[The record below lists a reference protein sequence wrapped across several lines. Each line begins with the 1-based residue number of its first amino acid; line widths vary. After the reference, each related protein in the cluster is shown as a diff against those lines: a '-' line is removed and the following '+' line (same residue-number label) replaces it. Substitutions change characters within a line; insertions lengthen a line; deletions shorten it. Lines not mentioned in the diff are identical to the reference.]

1 MGARRLR
8 QWLLRPLAELEPIQD
23 RLDAVEELAFRSV
36 QRARLR
42 EVLGDVQDLDR
53 IVGRV
58 SLGTSSPRDLRAL
71 ARSLRALPE
80 AAACLEECDAPLVRS
95 ELKQLDPPLDVAEDV
110 ETVVVDEPPPT
121 VREGGV
127 VRPGVDPEL
136 DALRETSHGGR
147 TTIAAI
153 EERERARTGIAS
165 LKVRFN
171 RVFGYY
177 IEVSKANLGA
187 IPPDYIRK
195 QTIAGG
201 ERFITPEL
209 KDHEEKVLNAD
220 ERILAREAEIVE
232 ALRARVAAQAR
243 RVQASSRAVAILDT
257 LAALA
262 EVSARHNYVKPRMS
276 TGDELVYVEAR
287 HPVMER
293 VLSEPFVAN
302 DLRMGD
308 EAARL
313 FILTGPN
320 MGGKSTYLRQTALVV
335 VMAQMGCFV
344 PAREAKLGLVD
355 RVFTRVGASD
365 LILHGQSTFMVE
377 MQETAHILRHA
388 TRRSLVLLDE
398 IGRGTATFDG
408 LSIAWAV
415 AEHLARDG
423 AGPKTLF
430 ATHYHELTDLAADHA
445 GVGNLHVS
453 AREWQDGVVFLR
465 KIEAGGSDRSFGIQ
479 VARLAGLPAPV
490 VVRAQEILGNLER
503 TEFDREGRPR
513 LAHSGEPSGERPAQ
527 RQLRLFTAPDEAVL
541 EDLRRADPDHLT
553 PVQALALLAELKRRL
568 GG

>member
-1 MGARRLR
+1 DETATAMGSRLLR
-8 QWLLRPLAELEPIQD
+8 EWILRPLVHVEPIQD
-23 RLDAVEELAFRSV
+23 RLDAVEELAFGTVERG
-36 QRARLR
+36 RLR
-42 EVLGDVQDLDR
+42 EAFKGVQDLDR

-58 SLGTSSPRDLRAL
+58 TLGTASPRDLCAL
-71 ARSLRALPE
+71 ARSLRALP
-80 AAACLEECDAPLVRS
+80 AAAEAVETSAAPLVRAQ
-95 ELKQLDPPLDVAEDV
+95 LKDLDPPLHVAADV
-110 ETVVVDEPPPT
+110 EATLVDEPPLA
-121 VREGGV
+121 VRD
-127 VRPGVDPEL
+127 GVDAEL
-136 DALRETSHGGR
+136 DELRLMSHGGR

-177 IEVSKANLGA
+177 IEVSKSNLGQVPA
-187 IPPDYIRK
+187 DYIRK

-201 ERFITPEL
+201 ERFVTPEL
-209 KDHEEKVLNAD
+209 KEYEEKVLKAD
-220 ERILAREAEIVE
+220 ERIVAREAEIVE
-232 ALRARVAAQAR
+232 ALRGRVASQAR
-243 RVQASSRAVAILDT
+243 RIQASSGAVAALDT

-262 EVSARHNYVKPRMS
+262 EVSCRHNYVKPRLS
-276 TGDELVYVEAR
+276 TGDELTFVEGR

-302 DLRMGD
+302 DLHMAED
-308 EAARL
+308 AARL

-320 MGGKSTYLRQTALVV
+320 MGGKSTYLRQTALIV

-365 LILHGQSTFMVE
+365 LILRGQSTFMVE
-377 MQETAHILRHA
+377 MQETAHILRQA

-408 LSIAWAV
+408 LSIAWSV
-415 AEHLARDG
+415 AEHLARGG

-430 ATHYHELTDLAADHA
+430 ATHYHELTDLAADLP

-465 KIEAGGSDRSFGIQ
+465 KIEPGGSDRSYGIQ
-479 VARLAGLPAPV
+479 VGRLAGLPAPV

-513 LAHSGEPSGERPAQ
+513 LAHSGDAAEPAPG
-527 RQLRLFTAPDEAVL
+527 RQLRLFAAPDEGVL
-541 EDLRRADPDHLT
+541 DDLRKADPDHLT

>member
-1 MGARRLR
+1 M
-8 QWLLRPLAELEPIQD
+8 
-23 RLDAVEELAFRSV
+23 VE
-36 QRARLR
+36 
-42 EVLGDVQDLDR
+42 
-53 IVGRV
+53 
-58 SLGTSSPRDLRAL
+58 
-71 ARSLRALPE
+71 
-80 AAACLEECDAPLVRS
+80 
-95 ELKQLDPPLDVAEDV
+95 
-110 ETVVVDEPPPT
+110 EPPPT

-127 VRPGVDPEL
+127 VRAGVDAEL
-136 DALRETSHGGR
+136 DSLREISHGGR

-153 EERERARTGIAS
+153 EQRERARTGIAS

-177 IEVSKANLGA
+177 IEVSKSNLGQV
-187 IPPDYIRK
+187 PDDYIRK

-201 ERFITPEL
+201 ERFVTPEL
-209 KDHEEKVLNAD
+209 KEYEEKVLKAD
-220 ERILAREAEIVE
+220 ERIVAREAEIVE

-243 RVQASSRAVAILDT
+243 RIQASSRAIAIIDT

-262 EVSARHNYVKPRMS
+262 EVSCRHNYVKPRMS
-276 TGDELVYVEAR
+276 GGDELVFVEGR

-302 DLRMGD
+302 DLRMAED
-308 EAARL
+308 APRL
-313 FILTGPN
+313 LILTGPN
-320 MGGKSTYLRQTALVV
+320 MGGKSTYLRQTALIV

-365 LILHGQSTFMVE
+365 LILRGQSTFMVE

-388 TRRSLVLLDE
+388 TARSLVLLDE

-415 AEHLARDG
+415 AEHLARG
-423 AGPKTLF
+423 EAGPKTLF
-430 ATHYHELTDLAADHA
+430 ATHYHELTDLAVDHP

-465 KIEAGGSDRSFGIQ
+465 KIEDGGSDRSFGIQ

-513 LAHSGEPSGERPAQ
+513 LAHSSGEAEGSAPV
-527 RQLRLFTAPDEAVL
+527 RQLRLFAAPDEGVL
-541 EDLRRADPDHLT
+541 DDLRKVDPDHLT